1 MMGYRDDSKFVGRN
15 LINDAVRESA
25 EEVPASV
32 TSEDHSKRR
41 ICQNDIDCSLEL
53 GDEREPKLDICA
65 LSVEGCRVMQF
76 AKRRR
81 NNDQFHFNAART
93 RARASAMGIS

>member
-15 LINDAVRESA
+15 LIDNAVGESA
-25 EEVPASV
+25 KEVPASV
-32 TSEDHSKRR
+32 TSEDHSQRG

-53 GDEREPKLDICA
+53 GDERKPKVDICA
-65 LSVEGCRVMQF
+65 LGVEGSGVMQF

-81 NNDQFHFNAART
+81 NDDQFHFNAART
-93 RARASAMGIS
+93 RARASAMGIT